1 MRKQIYS
8 FVGIIWIAYL
18 SYLEAHAV
26 LFVWHLVR

>member
-18 SYLEAHAV
+18 RNEHFSFEEENNGKS
-26 LFVWHLVR
+26 